1 MGKRI
6 GVVTIGAS
14 PRPDGLVTEISQ
26 VLGEGFELVEAGA
39 LDGLPRPR
47 IEAMAPEAGDYL
59 LVTIMNDGSW
69 VRIAKK
75 HILPLVQQRIDEMN
89 DRNVDLILLMCTGA
103 FPEFRSKKYLV
114 KPQPILY
121 NLVKGIAQGGR
132 VGVMTP
138 LPEQV
143 EQAKAKWNE
152 IGVDVVVTSATPYGD
167 VSLIDRAATE
177 LSQAQVDLIVMDCFG
192 YTLAMKETVKRL
204 TGKPV
209 VLARSALARV
219 VGELA

>member
-1 MGKRI
+1 MSKRI

-14 PRPDGLVTEISQ
+14 PRPDGLITEISQ
-26 VLGEGFELVEAGA
+26 VLGEGFELLEAGA
-39 LDGLPRPR
+39 LDGLSRA
-47 IEAMAPEAGDYL
+47 EVDAMAPEPGDYV

-69 VRIAKK
+69 VRVAKR
-75 HILPLVQQRIDEMN
+75 HILPLVQRRIDEMN
-89 DRNVDLILLMCTGA
+89 DRDVDLILLMCTGA
-103 FPEFRSKKYLV
+103 FPEFQSRKYLV

-121 NLVKGIAQGGR
+121 NLVKGVAQGGK

-143 EQAKAKWNE
+143 EQARVKWNE
-152 IGVDVVVTSATPYGD
+152 IGVDVVVVPATPYGD
-167 VSLIDRAATE
+167 VSLVDRAAAE
-177 LSQAQVDLIVMDCFG
+177 LSRARVDLIAMDCFG
-192 YTLAMKETVKRL
+192 YTLAMKETVRRL

-219 VGELA
+219 VAELA